1 MWKLLRCLAPAA
13 LLALGAGAAS
23 ADSSKSYEI
32 VDGGIPASLT
42 GKPGDPAAGEEAM
55 LNRKL
60 GNCLACHAV
69 TKLKNHPFHGEI
81 GPALD
86 GVADRYSEAQLRL
99 ILVNAKQVFD
109 GTMMPAFYKSEG
121 FTRVMDSFAGKS
133 ILTAKQVEDVLSYL
147 STFKEH

>member
-1 MWKLLRCLAPAA
+1 MWKLLKCLAPVA
-13 LLALGAGAAS
+13 LLALGTGTAS
-23 ADSSKSYEI
+23 ADSSKTYEI

-69 TKLKNHPFHGEI
+69 TKLKSHPFHGEI

-109 GTMMPAFYKSEG
+109 NTMMPAFYKSEG

-133 ILTAKQVEDVLSYL
+133 ILTAKQVEDVLAYL
-147 STFKEH
+147 HTFKEE